1 MFPGDAKSGDKQGD
15 VLISNPWELPQE
27 LDIATKGGFVD
38 PLTPASGLPS
48 NSGFA
53 VSLIC
58 CSIRYSREPY
68 GQFAQAQ

>member
-48 NSGFA
+48 NF
-53 VSLIC
+53 
-58 CSIRYSREPY
+58 
-68 GQFAQAQ
+68 